1 MTDQIPTRN
10 NIQIND
16 EYSKEIVNQL
26 QYSKPMP
33 TIIQLGRFWQ
43 CMDPA
48 VSGIWDGDDVSKT
61 MNSAAATM
69 DAVR

>member
-1 MTDQIPTRN
+1 
-10 NIQIND
+10 
-16 EYSKEIVNQL
+16 
-26 QYSKPMP
+26 MP

-43 CMDPA
+43 CMGPA

-61 MNSAAATM
+61 MNIAAATM